1 MIQTGLTP
9 PQQIVFLK
17 IIWCTDIIF
26 NKKNRI
32 HTSNIVFVLNE
43 KKMVIYAIYMYNS
56 ALQQTSAIQNLMRA
70 FIKKPKNC
78 VPIIL
83 SIKIL

>member
-1 MIQTGLTP
+1 M
-9 PQQIVFLK
+9 
-17 IIWCTDIIF
+17 
-26 NKKNRI
+26 KKNG
-32 HTSNIVFVLNE
+32 S
-43 KKMVIYAIYMYNS
+43 YMYNS

-70 FIKKPKNC
+70 FIKKPKNY